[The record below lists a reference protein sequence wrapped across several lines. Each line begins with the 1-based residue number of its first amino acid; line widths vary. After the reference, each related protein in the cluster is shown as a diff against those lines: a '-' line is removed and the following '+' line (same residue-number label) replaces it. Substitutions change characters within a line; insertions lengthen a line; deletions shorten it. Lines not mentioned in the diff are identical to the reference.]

1 MTLHAP
7 QVGAA
12 TSEKRTS
19 PGLDDDEG
27 FLPEFAA
34 ETGVCYFNDQ
44 TYSVGAF
51 VLSGSELLQCEEGG
65 LWVRK
70 GP

>member
-12 TSEKRTS
+12 DPEKRTS
-19 PGLDDDEG
+19 PMLDDDEE
-27 FLPEFAA
+27 FLPELAA
-34 ETGVCYFNDQ
+34 ETGVCYFNDEA
-44 TYSVGAF
+44 YSVGAF
-51 VLSGSELLQCEEGG
+51 VLSGPELLQCEEGG

>member
-1 MTLHAP
+1 MTLHAD

-12 TSEKRTS
+12 DPEKRTS
-19 PGLDDDEG
+19 PILDDDEE
-27 FLPEFAA
+27 FLPELDA
-34 ETGVCYFNDQ
+34 EAGVCYFNDQ
-44 TYSVGAF
+44 AYSVGTY
-51 VLSGSELLQCEEGG
+51 VLSGSELLKCEEGG